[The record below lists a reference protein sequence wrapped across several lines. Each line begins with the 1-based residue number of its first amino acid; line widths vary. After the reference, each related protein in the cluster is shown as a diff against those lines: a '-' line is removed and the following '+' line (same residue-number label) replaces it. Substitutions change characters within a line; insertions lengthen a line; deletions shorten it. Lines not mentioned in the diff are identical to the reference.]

1 MRARIARICVL
12 IAMTLGTMLTARAAD
27 PQSYRVDLDSTGDG
41 AMDATL
47 RATSELLSLRDS
59 APVSPFGLIARA
71 RGEVERLKSV
81 VESYGYYQSAVNI
94 TIEEMGLNSP
104 GLAEELMALP
114 KGQEARVAVSFV
126 LGPLYHLR
134 KVTIDGTIPESAADS
149 FTLQPGAPAVAA
161 DVLAAG
167 ARVLTALQ
175 DQGYAFAKVDPP
187 VAYEDRTLPVLD
199 VSFHVDAGARVKIG
213 EIRLVG
219 LKRVHEKLV
228 RRRLT
233 LHTGQLFNP
242 TAIESARRDL
252 STLGPFAAI
261 SVELGT
267 AADATGDAVP
277 VTFVLRERARH
288 AVTVNT
294 AYSTDL
300 GGSGGITW
308 TDRNVF
314 GNAEQLKIAA
324 SIINLGGSSTTG
336 IGYDTSAKFT
346 VPDFGHRDQSLQVSV
361 GAIKQ
366 SLLAYDQKAIT
377 TGVTIN
383 RKLSSVWSAS
393 AGVGTSNEQIAQEG
407 VNYNYTMLLLPLGVG
422 YDSTNLASPL
432 DDPTHGMR
440 DSLSIT
446 PTLAIGHPNATFII
460 SQIKLAAYFDLHE
473 LGVGAPGRSVLAA
486 RALAGQASGAGEFSL
501 PPDQR
506 FYGGGSGTIRG
517 FRYQGVGPQFCVKN
531 YVPVPNQPCPTDGNP
546 IGGTAIIAGSLEWR
560 QRFAQN
566 FGGAVFVDA
575 GQVSA
580 SLKPLPSDF
589 RVGVGMGV
597 RYYTP
602 IGPIR
607 FDVAVPTGRKL
618 RRYYSVISP
627 NPPHALVT
635 QREPSDDAFEIYIGL
650 GQAF

>member
-1 MRARIARICVL
+1 MRASIARFCVV
-12 IAMTLGTMLTARAAD
+12 IAMLGTLPAAHAAD
-27 PQSYRVDLDSTGDG
+27 PQPYRVELESTGDG
-41 AMDATL
+41 DLDSAL
-47 RATSELLSLRDS
+47 RATSELLSLRGD

-71 RGEVERLKSV
+71 RGEVERLKTV
-81 VESYGYYQSAVNI
+81 TESYGYYQSAV
-94 TIEEMGLNSP
+94 TIKIEGKGLSSP
-104 GLAEELMALP
+104 GLAEALVALP
-114 KGQEARVAVSFV
+114 KGQEAGVDVSFV

-134 KVTIDGTIPESAADS
+134 KVTLDGTLPESAAGS
-149 FTLQPGAPAVAA
+149 FTLAPGAPAVASE
-161 DVLAAG
+161 VLAAG
-167 ARVLTALQ
+167 ARVLTTLQ
-175 DQGYAFAKVDPP
+175 QQGYAFAKVDPP
-187 VAYEDRTLPVLD
+187 VAYEDQTLPVLD
-199 VSFHVDAGARVKIG
+199 VSFHVEAGARVKIG
-213 EIRLVG
+213 EIRFEG
-219 LKRVHEKLV
+219 LKRVHEKRV

-233 LHTGQLFNP
+233 LHSGQMYNP
-242 TAIESARRDL
+242 SAIEAARRDL
-252 STLGPFAAI
+252 STLGPFSAI
-261 SVELGT
+261 SVQLGT
-267 AADATGDAVP
+267 ADADGNVP
-277 VTFVLRERARH
+277 VTFVVRERPRH

-324 SIINLGGSSTTG
+324 SLINLGGSSTTG

-346 VPDFGHRDQSLQVSV
+346 VPDFGHRDQSVQIAV

-377 TGVTIN
+377 TGVTVS

-393 AGVGTSNEQIAQEG
+393 AGVAASNELIDQEG
-407 VNYNYTMLLLPLGVG
+407 INYNYTLLALPLGVS
-422 YDSTNLASPL
+422 YDSTNLPSPL

-440 DSLSIT
+440 DSLSVT
-446 PTLAIGHPNATFII
+446 PTLAFGRPNATFII
-460 SQIKLAAYFDLHE
+460 SQIKVAGYFDLHD
-473 LGVGAPGRSVLAA
+473 LGVGDPGRTVLAA

-531 YVPVPNQPCPTDGNP
+531 YVPAPGQSCPTDGNP
-546 IGGTAIIAGSLEWR
+546 IGGTAIIAGTLEWR
-560 QRFAQN
+560 QRFGQTL
-566 FGGAVFVDA
+566 GGAVFVDA

-589 RVGVGMGV
+589 RMGAGIGV

-607 FDVAVPTGRKL
+607 FDVAVPTKRKPG
-618 RRYYSVISP
+618 RYYSVVNPLPP
-627 NPPHALVT
+627 NAIQT
-635 QREPSDDAFEIYIGL
+635 QREPGDDAFEIYIGL

>member
-1 MRARIARICVL
+1 MRGRIARICLL
-12 IAMTLGTMLTARAAD
+12 IAMTFGMTLTAGAAD
-27 PQSYRVDLDSTGDG
+27 PVSYRVDLDSTGDG
-41 AMDATL
+41 AMDSTL
-47 RATSELLSLRDS
+47 RATSELLSLRGG

-71 RGEVERLKSV
+71 RGEVERLRTV
-81 VESYGYYQSAVNI
+81 VESYGYYQSAVSI
-94 TIEEMGLNSP
+94 TIEGQGLSSP
-104 GLAEELMALP
+104 GLAEALMALP
-114 KGQEARVAVSFV
+114 KEQEARVAVAFK

-134 KVTIDGTIPESAADS
+134 KVTIDGSIPESAAGS
-149 FTLQPGAPAVAA
+149 FTLQSGAPAVAA

-167 ARVLTALQ
+167 ARLLTALQ

-187 VAYEDRTLPVLD
+187 AAQEDQTQPVLD
-199 VSFHVDAGARVKIG
+199 VSFRVDAGARVKIG
-213 EIRLVG
+213 EIRLAG

-233 LHTGQLFNP
+233 LHTGQLYNP
-242 TAIESARRDL
+242 AAIEAARRDL
-252 STLGPFAAI
+252 LTLGPFAAI
-261 SVELGT
+261 SVEQGS
-267 AADATGDAVP
+267 AADAGGGVP
-277 VTFVLRERARH
+277 ITFVLRERARH

-314 GNAEQLKIAA
+314 GNAEQLKLSA
-324 SIINLGGSSTTG
+324 SVINLGGSSTTG
-336 IGYDTSAKFT
+336 IGYDTSAKYT
-346 VPDFGHRDQSLQVSV
+346 VPDFGHRDQSLQVAV

-383 RKLSSVWSAS
+383 RKLSTVWSAS
-393 AGVGTSNEQIAQEG
+393 AGVATSNEQIMQEG
-407 VNYNYTMLLLPLGVG
+407 VNYNYTLLMLPLGVN
-422 YDSTNLASPL
+422 YDSTNLTSPL

-440 DSLSIT
+440 DSLNVT
-446 PTLAIGHPNATFII
+446 PTVAFGHPNATFII
-460 SQIKLAAYFDLHE
+460 SQVKLATYFDLHE
-473 LGVGAPGRSVLAA
+473 LGLGSPGRSVLAA
-486 RALAGQASGAGEFSL
+486 RALVGKASGAGEFSL

-531 YVPVPNQPCPTDGNP
+531 YVPGPNPCPMDGNP
-546 IGGTAIIAGSLEWR
+546 VGGTAIAAGSVEWR
-560 QRFAQN
+560 QRFLQN
-566 FGGAVFVDA
+566 FGAAVFVDA

-589 RVGVGMGV
+589 RVGVGAGI

-607 FDVAVPTGRKL
+607 FDVAIPTRRRIG
-618 RRYYSVISP
+618 RYYQVI
-627 NPPHALVT
+627 NPTTGATVAE
-635 QREPSDDAFEIYIGL
+635 RERSDDAFEIYIGL

>member
-1 MRARIARICVL
+1 MTL
-12 IAMTLGTMLTARAAD
+12 GTTIAMTLGVTLTAVAAD
-27 PQSYRVDLDSTGDG
+27 PVSYRVDLDSTGDG
-41 AMDATL
+41 AMDSTL
-47 RATSELLSLRDS
+47 RATSELVSLRGG

-71 RGEVERLKSV
+71 RGEVERLRTV
-81 VESYGYYQSAVNI
+81 VESYGYYQSAVTI
-94 TIEEMGLNSP
+94 TIEGQGLSSP
-104 GLAEELMALP
+104 GLAEALAALP
-114 KGQEARVAVSFV
+114 KEQEARVAVSFK

-134 KVTIDGTIPESAADS
+134 KVTVDGTLPESAANS

-167 ARVLTALQ
+167 ARLLTALQ

-187 VAYEDRTLPVLD
+187 VAYEDQTQPVLD
-199 VSFHVDAGARVKIG
+199 VSFHVDPGARVNIG

-233 LHTGQLFNP
+233 LHSGQLYNP
-242 TAIESARRDL
+242 AAIEAARRDL
-252 STLGPFAAI
+252 TTLGPFAAI

-267 AADATGDAVP
+267 AADATGGVP
-277 VTFVLRERARH
+277 VTFVVRERPRH

-300 GGSGGITW
+300 GGSGGVTW

-314 GNAEQLKIAA
+314 GNAEQLKLAA
-324 SIINLGGSSTTG
+324 SVINLGGSSTTG
-336 IGYDTSAKFT
+336 IGYDTSAKYT
-346 VPDFGHRDQSLQVSV
+346 VPDFGHRDQSLQVAV
-361 GAIKQ
+361 GALKQ

-383 RKLSSVWSAS
+383 RKLSTVWSAS
-393 AGVGTSNEQIAQEG
+393 AGVATSKEEIVQEG
-407 VNYNYTMLLLPLGVG
+407 VPYNYTLLMLPLGVN
-422 YDSTNLASPL
+422 YDSTDLAAPL

-440 DSLSIT
+440 DSLSVA
-446 PTLAIGHPNATFII
+446 PTVAFGHPKATFII
-460 SQIKLAAYFDLHE
+460 SQIKLATYFDLHE
-473 LGVGAPGRSVLAA
+473 LGLGAPGRSVLAA
-486 RALAGQASGAGEFSL
+486 RALAGLASGAGEFSL

-531 YVPVPNQPCPTDGNP
+531 YVPGPNPCPVDGNP
-546 IGGTAIIAGSLEWR
+546 IGGTAIIAGTLEWR

-580 SLKPLPSDF
+580 SLKPLPNDF
-589 RVGVGMGV
+589 RVGVGAGV

-607 FDVAVPTGRKL
+607 F
-618 RRYYSVISP
+618 
-627 NPPHALVT
+627 
-635 QREPSDDAFEIYIGL
+635 
-650 GQAF
+650 

>member
-1 MRARIARICVL
+1 MTFG
-12 IAMTLGTMLTARAAD
+12 MTLTAGAAD
-27 PQSYRVDLDSTGDG
+27 PVSYRVDLDSTGDG
-41 AMDATL
+41 DMDSTL
-47 RATSELLSLRDS
+47 RATSELLSLRGG

-71 RGEVERLKSV
+71 RGEVERLKTV
-81 VESYGYYQSAVNI
+81 VESYGYYQSAVTI
-94 TIEEMGLNSP
+94 TIEGQGLSSP
-104 GLAEELMALP
+104 GLAEALMALP
-114 KGQEARVAVSFV
+114 KEQEARVAVSFK
-126 LGPLYHLR
+126 LGPLYHLG
-134 KVTIDGTIPESAADS
+134 KVTIDGSIPGSAAGS
-149 FTLQPGAPAVAA
+149 FTLQSGAPAVAA

-167 ARVLTALQ
+167 ARLLTALQ

-187 VAYEDRTLPVLD
+187 AAQEDQTQPVLD
-199 VSFHVDAGARVKIG
+199 VTFHVDAGARVNIG

-233 LHTGQLFNP
+233 LHSGQLYNP
-242 TAIESARRDL
+242 AAIEAARRDL
-252 STLGPFAAI
+252 LTLGPFAAI
-261 SVELGT
+261 SVEQGSV
-267 AADATGDAVP
+267 ADAGGGVP
-277 VTFVLRERARH
+277 ITFVLRERPRH

-314 GNAEQLKIAA
+314 GNAEQLKLAA
-324 SIINLGGSSTTG
+324 SVINLGGSSTTG
-336 IGYDTSAKFT
+336 IGYDTSAKYT
-346 VPDFGHRDQSLQVSV
+346 VPDFGHRDQSLQVAV

-383 RKLSSVWSAS
+383 RKLSTVWSAS
-393 AGVGTSNEQIAQEG
+393 AGVATSNEQITQEG
-407 VNYNYTMLLLPLGVG
+407 VNYNYTLLMLPLGVN

-440 DSLSIT
+440 DSLSVT
-446 PTLAIGHPNATFII
+446 PTVAFGHPNATFII
-460 SQIKLAAYFDLHE
+460 SQVKLATYFDLHE
-473 LGVGAPGRSVLAA
+473 LGLGSPGRSVLAA
-486 RALAGQASGAGEFSL
+486 RALVGKASGAGEFSL

-531 YVPVPNQPCPTDGNP
+531 YVPGPNPCPMDGNP
-546 IGGTAIIAGSLEWR
+546 VGGTAIAAGSVEWR
-560 QRFAQN
+560 QRFLQN
-566 FGGAVFVDA
+566 FGAAVFVDA

-607 FDVAVPTGRKL
+607 FDVAIPTGRKTG
-618 RRYYSVISP
+618 RHYEVN
-627 NPPHALVT
+627 NPKPPPALLT
-635 QREPSDDAFEIYIGL
+635 ERERSDDAFEIYIGL

>member
-1 MRARIARICVL
+1 MRASIARICVV
-12 IAMTLGTMLTARAAD
+12 IAMLGTLPAAHAAD
-27 PQSYRVDLDSTGDG
+27 PQPYRVELESTGDG
-41 AMDATL
+41 DLDSAL
-47 RATSELLSLRDS
+47 RAASELLSLRGD

-71 RGEVERLKSV
+71 RGEVDRLKTV
-81 VESYGYYQSAVNI
+81 TESYGYYQSAV
-94 TIEEMGLNSP
+94 TIKIEGKGLSSP
-104 GLAEELMALP
+104 GLAEALMALP
-114 KGQEARVAVSFV
+114 KGQEAGVDVSFV

-134 KVTIDGTIPESAADS
+134 KVTLDGTLPESAAGS
-149 FTLQPGAPAVAA
+149 FTLAPGAPAVASE
-161 DVLAAG
+161 VLAAG
-167 ARVLTALQ
+167 ARVLTTLQ
-175 DQGYAFAKVDPP
+175 QQGYAFAKVDPP
-187 VAYEDRTLPVLD
+187 VAYEDQTLPVLD
-199 VSFHVDAGARVKIG
+199 VTFHVEAGARVKIG
-213 EIRLVG
+213 EIRFDG
-219 LKRVHEKLV
+219 LKRVHEKRV

-233 LHTGQLFNP
+233 LRSGQLYNP
-242 TAIESARRDL
+242 SAIEAARRDL
-252 STLGPFAAI
+252 STLGPFSAI
-261 SVELGT
+261 SVQLGT
-267 AADATGDAVP
+267 ADADGDVP
-277 VTFVLRERARH
+277 VTFFVRERPRH

-314 GNAEQLKIAA
+314 GNAEQLKITA
-324 SIINLGGSSTTG
+324 SLINLGGTSTTG

-346 VPDFGHRDQSLQVSV
+346 VPDLGHRDQSVQVSV

-377 TGVTIN
+377 TGVTVN

-393 AGVGTSNEQIAQEG
+393 AGVAASNELIDQEG
-407 VNYNYTMLLLPLGVG
+407 INYNYTLLALPLGIS

-440 DSLSIT
+440 DSLSVA
-446 PTLAIGHPNATFII
+446 PTLAFGRPNATFII
-460 SQIKLAAYFDLHE
+460 SQIKVAAYFDLHD
-473 LGVGAPGRSVLAA
+473 LGVGDPGRTVLAA

-506 FYGGGSGTIRG
+506 FYGGGSGTVRG

-531 YVPVPNQPCPTDGNP
+531 YVPAPGQSCPTDGNP
-546 IGGTAIIAGSLEWR
+546 IGGTAIIAGTLEWR
-560 QRFAQN
+560 QRFGQN
-566 FGGAVFVDA
+566 LGGAVFVDA

-589 RVGVGMGV
+589 RVGAGVGV

-607 FDVAVPTGRKL
+607 FDVAVPTRRKPG
-618 RRYYSVISP
+618 RYYSVVNPAAP
-627 NPPHALVT
+627 NTLQT
-635 QREPSDDAFEIYIGL
+635 QHEPGDDAFEIYIGL

>member
-1 MRARIARICVL
+1 
-12 IAMTLGTMLTARAAD
+12 MTLGTMLTARAAD

-47 RATSELLSLRDS
+47 RATSELLSLRDG

-81 VESYGYYQSAVNI
+81 VESYGYYQSTVSI
-94 TIEEMGLNSP
+94 TIDGMGLNSP
-104 GLAEELMALP
+104 GLAEALMALP
-114 KGQEARVAVSFV
+114 KGQEARVAVSFK

-149 FTLQPGAPAVAA
+149 FTLQSGAPAVAA

-167 ARVLTALQ
+167 TRVLTTLQ

-187 VAYEDRTLPVLD
+187 VAFEDQTLPVLD
-199 VSFHVDAGARVKIG
+199 VSFHVDAGPRVKIG

-233 LHTGQLFNP
+233 LHSGQLFNP
-242 TAIESARRDL
+242 TAIEAARRDL
-252 STLGPFAAI
+252 STLGPFGAI
-261 SVELGT
+261 SVELGS
-267 AADATGDAVP
+267 AADAAGDAVP

-393 AGVGTSNEQIAQEG
+393 AGVATSNEQITQEG
-407 VNYNYTMLLLPLGVG
+407 VNYNYTLLMLPLGVS

-446 PTLAIGHPNATFII
+446 PTVAFGRPNATFII
-460 SQIKLAAYFDLHE
+460 SQIKLATYFDLHE

-506 FYGGGSGTIRG
+506 FYGGGSGTVRG

-531 YVPVPNQPCPTDGNP
+531 AVPVPNQPCPTDGNP

-607 FDVAVPTGRKL
+607 FDVAVPTQRK
-618 RRYYSVISP
+618 RGRYYSAV
-627 NPPHALVT
+627 NPKPPPPLQT

>member
-1 MRARIARICVL
+1 MHARIARICVL

-81 VESYGYYQSAVNI
+81 VESYGYYQSKVTI
-94 TIEEMGLNSP
+94 TIEGMGLNGP
-104 GLAEELMALP
+104 GLAEALMALP

-134 KVTIDGTIPESAADS
+134 KVTIDGTIPESAAGS

-167 ARVLTALQ
+167 ARVLTTLQ

-187 VAYEDRTLPVLD
+187 VAFEDQILPVLD
-199 VSFHVDAGARVKIG
+199 VSFHVEAGARVKIG

-233 LHTGQLFNP
+233 LHTGQLYSP
-242 TAIESARRDL
+242 TAIEAARRDL

-267 AADATGDAVP
+267 AADADGGVP
-277 VTFVLRERARH
+277 ITFVLRERPRH

-346 VPDFGHRDQSLQVSV
+346 VPDFGHRDQSLQVAV

-383 RKLSSVWSAS
+383 RKLSAVWSAS
-393 AGVGTSNEQIAQEG
+393 AGVATSNEQINQEG
-407 VNYNYTMLLLPLGVG
+407 VNYNYTMLLLPLGVN

-440 DSLSIT
+440 DSLSVT
-446 PTLAIGHPNATFII
+446 PTVAFGHPNATFII

-473 LGVGAPGRSVLAA
+473 LGVSSPGRSVLAA

-506 FYGGGSGTIRG
+506 FYGGGSGAIRG
-517 FRYQGVGPQFCVKN
+517 FRCQGVGPQFCVKY
-531 YVPVPNQPCPTDGNP
+531 YVPVPNHPCPTDGNP
-546 IGGTAIIAGSLEWR
+546 IGGTAIVAGSLEWR
-560 QRFAQN
+560 QRFGQN
-566 FGGAVFVDA
+566 FGAAFFVDA
-575 GQVSA
+575 GKVSA

-618 RRYYSVISP
+618 GGYYTP
-627 NPPHALVT
+627 TDPKTGAPLPPA
-635 QREPSDDAFEIYIGL
+635 QREKGDDAFEIYIGL

>member
-1 MRARIARICVL
+1 MRVRIARICVL

-81 VESYGYYQSAVNI
+81 VESYGYYQSTVTI
-94 TIEEMGLNSP
+94 TIEGAGLNSP
-104 GLAEELMALP
+104 GLAEALMALP
-114 KGQEARVAVSFV
+114 KGQEARVAVSFK

-134 KVTIDGTIPESAADS
+134 KVTIDGTIPESAAAAFS
-149 FTLQPGAPAVAA
+149 LQPGAPAVAA

-167 ARVLTALQ
+167 TRVLTTLQ

-187 VAYEDRTLPVLD
+187 VAFEDQTLPVLD
-199 VSFHVDAGARVKIG
+199 VSFHVDAGPRVKIG

-233 LHTGQLFNP
+233 LHSGQLFNP
-242 TAIESARRDL
+242 TAIEAARRDL

-267 AADATGDAVP
+267 AADASGGVP
-277 VTFVLRERARH
+277 ITFVLRERARH

-324 SIINLGGSSTTG
+324 SIINLGGTSTTG

-393 AGVGTSNEQIAQEG
+393 AGVATSNEQITQEG
-407 VNYNYTMLLLPLGVG
+407 VNYNYTLLLLPLGVS

-446 PTLAIGHPNATFII
+446 PTVAFGRPNATFII
-460 SQIKLAAYFDLHE
+460 SQIKLATYFDLHE
-473 LGVGAPGRSVLAA
+473 LGLGSPGRSVLAA

-506 FYGGGSGTIRG
+506 FYGGGSGTVRG

-531 YVPVPNQPCPTDGNP
+531 AVPVANQPCFTDGNP
-546 IGGTAIIAGSLEWR
+546 IGGTAIVAGSVEWR
-560 QRFAQN
+560 QRFGQN

-607 FDVAVPTGRKL
+607 FDVAVPTKRRIGRH
-618 RRYYSVISP
+618 YSAINPSP
-627 NPPHALVT
+627 PPPLLG

>member
-1 MRARIARICVL
+1 
-12 IAMTLGTMLTARAAD
+12 MTLGTMLTAGAAD
-27 PQSYRVDLDSTGDG
+27 PVPYRVDLDSTGDDD
-41 AMDATL
+41 MDAAL
-47 RATSELLSLRDS
+47 RATSELLSLRGG

-71 RGEVERLKSV
+71 RGEVERLKTV
-81 VESYGYYQSAVNI
+81 VESYGYYQSAVTINI
-94 TIEEMGLNSP
+94 EGMGLSSP
-104 GLAEELMALP
+104 GLAESLAALP
-114 KGQEARVAVSFV
+114 EGQEARVAVSFT

-134 KVTIDGTIPESAADS
+134 KVTIDGTIPESAAGS
-149 FTLQPGAPAVAA
+149 FKLQSGAPAVAA

-167 ARVLTALQ
+167 ARLLTTLQ

-187 VAYEDRTLPVLD
+187 AAQEDQTLPVLD
-199 VSFHVDAGARVKIG
+199 VTFHVDPGARVNIG

-228 RRRLT
+228 RHRLT
-233 LHTGQLFNP
+233 LRSGQRYNP
-242 TAIESARRDL
+242 AAIEAARRDL
-252 STLGPFAAI
+252 LTLGPFAAI

-267 AADATGDAVP
+267 AADAGGVP

-377 TGVTIN
+377 TGVTLN

-393 AGVGTSNEQIAQEG
+393 AGVATSNEQIIQEG
-407 VNYNYTMLLLPLGVG
+407 VNYNYTLLMLPLGVN

-440 DSLSIT
+440 DSLSVT

-460 SQIKLAAYFDLHE
+460 SQVKLAAYFDLHE
-473 LGVGAPGRSVLAA
+473 LGLAAPGRSVLAG
-486 RALAGQASGAGEFSL
+486 RVLAGQASGAGEFSL

-506 FYGGGSGTIRG
+506 FYGGGSGTVRG

-531 YVPVPNQPCPTDGNP
+531 YVHVPGQPCPVDGNP
-546 IGGTAIIAGSLEWR
+546 IGGTAIVAGSLEWR
-560 QRFAQN
+560 QRFLQN
-566 FGGAVFVDA
+566 FGAAVFVDA

-589 RVGVGMGV
+589 RVGVGAGI

-607 FDVAVPTGRKL
+607 FDVAIPTARKTGR
-618 RRYYSVISP
+618 YYTP
-627 NPPHALVT
+627 TDPKTGAALPT